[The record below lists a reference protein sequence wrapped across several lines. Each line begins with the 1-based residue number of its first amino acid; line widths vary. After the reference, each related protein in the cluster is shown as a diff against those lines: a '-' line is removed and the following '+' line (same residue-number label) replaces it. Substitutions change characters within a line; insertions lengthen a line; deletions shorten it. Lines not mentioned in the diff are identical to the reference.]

1 MVNIQCSVLTSN
13 NDLGVHDNIEG
24 LEAEV
29 LRDVV
34 QRLSQQ
40 HRSSVKRV
48 LDRLQ
53 QPISRYLSQVR
64 IPHISDVTRS
74 YHSST
79 ADLEKLGEAAQR
91 EHRRLR
97 HRLGESYVHVHG
109 HLHLVAD
116 VVRQQQPLPQTQ
128 YLDNIR
134 HRNQPTI
141 SCCLSKVKKSI
152 EA

>member
-74 YHSST
+74 YYH
-79 ADLEKLGEAAQR
+79 
-91 EHRRLR
+91 
-97 HRLGESYVHVHG
+97 
-109 HLHLVAD
+109 
-116 VVRQQQPLPQTQ
+116 
-128 YLDNIR
+128 
-134 HRNQPTI
+134 
-141 SCCLSKVKKSI
+141 
-152 EA
+152 